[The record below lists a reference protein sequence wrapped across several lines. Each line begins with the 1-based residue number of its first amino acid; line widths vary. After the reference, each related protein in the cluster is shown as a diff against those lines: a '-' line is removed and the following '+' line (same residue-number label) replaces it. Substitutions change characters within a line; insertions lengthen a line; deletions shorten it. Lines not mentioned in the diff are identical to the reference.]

1 MHCRWKTHF
10 VLSLWGKDN
19 GRYLCQSQFL
29 LLLDVAVR
37 TKPFIGMGMRIW
49 SFGLNNSQNI
59 GRKHTWHSTSH
70 ISPSN
75 FRLSHMFLTCLISA
89 EHHCMIPNLG
99 FFILQ
104 LIEGASSE
112 QKSSLGITSMDYYYY
127 LSLSG
132 SYKVDDINDKSDF
145 QETLVSFLRYG
156 LHSGGCMFVSLLIC
170 SKDIDVLVSEWEI
183 NVDITI
189 MFYPEEEVCH
199 PGEVLCCSLTTLRR

>member
-1 MHCRWKTHF
+1 
-10 VLSLWGKDN
+10 
-19 GRYLCQSQFL
+19 
-29 LLLDVAVR
+29 
-37 TKPFIGMGMRIW
+37 
-49 SFGLNNSQNI
+49 
-59 GRKHTWHSTSH
+59 
-70 ISPSN
+70 
-75 FRLSHMFLTCLISA
+75 
-89 EHHCMIPNLG
+89 MIPNLG

-170 SKDIDVLVSEWEI
+170 SKDIDVLVSE
-183 NVDITI
+183 
-189 MFYPEEEVCH
+189 
-199 PGEVLCCSLTTLRR
+199 